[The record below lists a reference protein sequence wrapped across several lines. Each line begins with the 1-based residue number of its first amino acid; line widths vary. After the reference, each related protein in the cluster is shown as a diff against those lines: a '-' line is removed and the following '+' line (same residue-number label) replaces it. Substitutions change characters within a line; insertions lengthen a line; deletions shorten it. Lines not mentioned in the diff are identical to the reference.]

1 MSFIIGML
9 SIIVLCSVILLFAMF
24 PIKEYERSKHGKSMK
39 PTNYFDSLF
48 DVYAKS
54 VYDTRPLHEKD

>member
-9 SIIVLCSVILLFAMF
+9 SIIVLCSVILLLALF
-24 PIKEYERSKHGKSMK
+24 PIKECEKSRQGKSTK

-48 DVYAKS
+48 DVYNEN
-54 VYDTRPLHEKD
+54 VYDTRPFNEKD